1 MSRAT
6 ALAVALLAALLALTS
21 CSTVP
26 SASPVVEITQAPARV
41 PQAVGI
47 EPLPP
52 EAGASAEEIVRDF
65 INAAASTVRRH
76 PVARQYLTPEA
87 DQAWDPDESG
97 ISVIGT
103 DLAVVTTDA
112 GAVTVTA
119 NLIGTVDP
127 RGIFTAAERGLFT
140 RTFSLQQV
148 DGEWRISTP
157 PDGLIMLEPDFR
169 RLYDGVAAYFL
180 DWTGQRVVPDPRYL
194 IRGDSQPTALVE
206 RLIAGPSAPLAA
218 GVRNP
223 LSEAELVRGVTVQG
237 QTATVELTGLPA
249 EPAPLLAEISAQLVW
264 NLQQLDR
271 PRISN
276 VVVLLDGEPV
286 TPAGVPVQQTVED
299 WASFDPDAAPVDGV
313 GHYIDAGAVKTVAEG
328 QPVPGPAGTGEYG
341 LTSAAIAADS
351 ASGQLSFLTGVRT
364 DAGGATLLAGDYG
377 GGLTEV
383 LRAGTLSAP
392 TVAATR
398 TEAWVVRDGAELV
411 RIPKGGPPQ
420 PVAAPTLPGL
430 GRTEVLQLSPDGV
443 RAAVVVDGPQGRRLH
458 VGTVVRSEDG
468 AVVLRDLRNVA
479 PTLAGV
485 IDVGWR
491 DSGNLLV
498 LAGDEGEDRIVP
510 YSVGVDGWGL
520 TLVPTSGLPSQPTAL
535 GVAPLRQP
543 LVSAGDTVW
552 QLAGGTWVTL
562 VRGAEPLPGTAP
574 FYPL

>member
-1 MSRAT
+1 MSRGRSL
-6 ALAVALLAALLALTS
+6 ALAVIAAVLPLAS

-26 SASPVVEITQAPARV
+26 SSSPVVEITQAPARV
-41 PQAVGI
+41 AEAVGI

-52 EAGASAEEIVRDF
+52 EAGASAEEIVRGF
-65 INAAASTVRRH
+65 IDAAASAVRRH
-76 PVARQYLTPEA
+76 PVARQYLAPEPA
-87 DQAWDPDESG
+87 ESWTDESG

-103 DLAVVTTDA
+103 DFAVVTTDA

-127 RGIFTAAERGLFT
+127 RGVFTVADRGLFT

-148 DGEWRISTP
+148 DGEWRISDP

-169 RLYDGVAAYFL
+169 RLYDGVSAYFL
-180 DWTGQRVVPDPRYL
+180 DWTAQRVVPDPRYF
-194 IRGDSQPTALVE
+194 IRGGSQPTALVE
-206 RLIAGPSAPLAA
+206 RLITGPSAPLAA

-223 LSEAELVRGVTVQG
+223 LSGVQLARAVVVDG

-249 EPAPLLAEISAQLVW
+249 EPSPLLAEICAQLVW
-264 NLQQLDR
+264 NLTQLDR

-286 TPAGVPVQQTVED
+286 TPGGVPVQQTVEH
-299 WASFDPDAAPVDGV
+299 WASFDPDAVPVDGV
-313 GHYIDAGAVKTVAEG
+313 GHYIEAGALRTVAAGE
-328 QPVPGPAGTGEYG
+328 PVPGPAGTGVYG
-341 LTSAAIAADS
+341 LSSAAIAADS
-351 ASGQLSFLTGVRT
+351 ASGRLSFLAGVRT
-364 DAGGATLLAGDYG
+364 DPDGATLLAGPYG
-377 GGLTEV
+377 GELAPV
-383 LRAGTLSAP
+383 LSARTLSAP

-411 RIPKGGPPQ
+411 RVPAGGPPQ
-420 PVAAPTLPGL
+420 PVAAPTLAGL
-430 GRTEVLQLSPDGV
+430 GRAEVLQLSPDGV

-458 VGTVVRSEDG
+458 VGTVVRSDDG

-491 DSGNLLV
+491 DSGDLLV

-520 TLVPTSGLPSQPTAL
+520 ALVPTSGLPSQPTSL
-535 GVAPLRQP
+535 GVAPLRQA

-552 QLAGGTWVTL
+552 QLVGGTWVTL